1 MRGATFWRK
10 HPLCLYSSDCVEK
23 VEQDNDRVQNEEIF
37 GALLRLL
44 SVNLVNLG
52 QINVSI

>member
-23 VEQDNDRVQNEEIF
+23 VEQDNDRVQNEIF